1 MNVFR
6 SLPLLLG
13 VAALTIFAPAQ
24 KAQSTLDSAVSPL
37 MAADVTPAVRKSPD
51 LVIVY
56 KPPTEKMK
64 LRSYLF
70 DTFGPY
76 PIAGAAFIA
85 GINQAERTPPEWGQG
100 AEAYGHRFGSNF
112 AIAGITTTTRYALAA
127 AFRED
132 TVYYRC
138 ECSGVFRRLR
148 HAMISTITARHGE
161 NGRRRISFPAIVAPY
176 AGTATAV
183 YTWYPARYGSKD
195 ALRMGNYNLLAFM
208 GENIALEF
216 IYGGP
221 HTLFSRIHRPAFS
234 GTDAGSSSTV
244 GQEVLSP
251 R

>member
-1 MNVFR
+1 MHKFR
-6 SLPLLLG
+6 YAPLLLG
-13 VAALTIFAPAQ
+13 IAALTIFAPAQ
-24 KAQSTLDSAVSPL
+24 KAQSTLDSTGSSL
-37 MAADVTPAVRKSPD
+37 MAAEATPPVTESSD

-56 KPPTEKMK
+56 KSPTGKTK
-64 LRSYLF
+64 LRSYVF

-76 PIAGAAFIA
+76 PIVGAAFVA
-85 GINQAERTPPEWGQG
+85 GISQAERTPPEWGRG

-161 NGRRRISFPAIVAPY
+161 SGHRRISLPAIVAPY
-176 AGTATAV
+176 AGTAIAV

-195 ALRMGNYNLLAFM
+195 AFRMGNYNLLAFM

-234 GTDAGSSSTV
+234 GTDAASSPK
-244 GQEVLSP
+244 Q
-251 R
+251 